1 MELSQEEG
9 RKHVLGRSDFADAVP
24 AFERGI
30 HLGTRTFLPDFF
42 FFFFKVQ
49 LIYNVSSISVV
60 QRSEPII
67 HSSLCFTVGP
77 IAHPFQMKQFV
88 SKNPELLIHPI
99 PSLL

>member
-1 MELSQEEG
+1 MCWGGVTLLMLCQLLKEAFTWGPGLSCQ
-9 RKHVLGRSDFADAVP
+9 
-24 AFERGI
+24 
-30 HLGTRTFLPDFF
+30 T

-88 SKNPELLIHPI
+88 SKNPKLLIHRI

>member
-9 RKHVLGRSDFADAVP
+9 RNHVLGRSDFADAVP

-30 HLGTRTFLPDFF
+30 HLGTRAFLPD

-88 SKNPELLIHPI
+88 SKNPKLLIHRI